1 MNLAAISS
9 SMVLKDSEKKE
20 CDNKGIIFYC
30 WAIFLV
36 ESTAIGSLSK
46 CTAKRIKV
54 EKIFFP
60 IKIWL

>member
-1 MNLAAISS
+1 
-9 SMVLKDSEKKE
+9 MVLKDSEKKE

-46 CTAKRIKV
+46 CAAKRIKV